1 MEIRTLVGGAVAT
14 CTPKTSM
21 SKAAEVM
28 MAESVGSL
36 AVMDGRRLAGI
47 ITERDFLRAAAVGAD
62 LHHASVDE
70 WMTPDPDVVEPD
82 LDVTEAAQWMLATGY
97 RHLPVMEDDRLIG
110 IASIKDVLWAVTEPA
125 ADRD

>member
-1 MEIRTLVGGAVAT
+1 
-14 CTPKTSM
+14 M